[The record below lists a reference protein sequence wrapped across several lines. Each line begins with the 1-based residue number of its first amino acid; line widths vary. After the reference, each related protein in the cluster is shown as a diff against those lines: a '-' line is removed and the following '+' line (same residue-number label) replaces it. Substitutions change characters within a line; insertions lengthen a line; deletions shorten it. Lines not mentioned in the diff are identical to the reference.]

1 MKESWK
7 TINELLNKRSK
18 SSSIDCL
25 KESGTETR
33 NKKDVSNAMNNFF
46 CTIGR
51 ELADKIQPAIN
62 PLLSGEY
69 EINND
74 KAKFHFEAV
83 ELKDIRDAFAK
94 VKTAKSFGT
103 DNISSYFLKL
113 ALPYIENSLAFLFNT
128 SIETSQFPDSWKV
141 ARIAPIFKDGD
152 KTEKS
157 NYRPISVLPVISKLF
172 EKLVFNQLYQYMKG
186 NGLFTS
192 DQSGFLHLHSTLTC
206 LLKMSDDWY
215 NGLDLGKL
223 VGLVFIDLKKAFD
236 TVDHDILCKKL
247 ELYGVQQ
254 RELSWFKS
262 YLSNRKQFCRVNGV
276 DSDIG
281 EIEVGVPQG
290 SCLGP
295 LLFLIYI
302 NDLPEAVQGSSV
314 TMYADDTSLCHQSR
328 NLTQL
333 NEAINSDLS
342 KLETWLQGNKLSL
355 SVAKTH
361 SMLISTKQRHN
372 SLKSRNEA
380 LVLKIRDNELEVV
393 QKTKYLGVQID
404 CSLDWK
410 EQFKA
415 VSTKVSRAIGFLRH
429 AKSFLPLAS
438 LKTLYT
444 GIVEP
449 HFRYCCSVWGCAGS
463 TDTNQL
469 QKLQNRAA
477 RIITNS
483 SFDTPSRP
491 LIAELGWQTIEELI
505 GSESKTM
512 VFKALNDLA
521 PQYLCNLFTKNS
533 ACSSR
538 SLRNTE
544 TDLRLPKKN
553 SANGQKCFSFRGV
566 KLWNS
571 LPAESKTAS
580 SLNGFKKSIEC

>member
-1 MKESWK
+1 MDSYRQIRNKVKVLNGQLKKQHYTNRISACKGNMKESWK

-33 NKKDVSNAMNNFF
+33 NKKDVSNSMNNFF

-62 PLLSGEY
+62 PLLTGEY
-69 EINND
+69 EVNKD
-74 KAKFHFEAV
+74 KAKFHFKTI
-83 ELKDIRDAFAK
+83 ELKVIKDAFSK
-94 VKTAKSFGT
+94 VKTAKSFGI
-103 DNISSYFLKL
+103 DNISSYFMKL

-141 ARIAPIFKDGD
+141 ARITPIFKDGD

-172 EKLVFNQLYQYMKG
+172 EKLVFNQLYQYMKE

-192 DQSGFLHLHSTLTC
+192 DQSGFLRLHSTLTC

-254 RELSWFKS
+254 RELSRFRS

-314 TMYADDTSLCHQSR
+314 TMYADDTSLCYQSHD
-328 NLTQL
+328 LTQL

-355 SVAKTH
+355 NVAKTH
-361 SMLISTKQRHN
+361 SMLISTKQKGS
-372 SLKSRNEA
+372 SLRSRNEA
-380 LVLKIRDNELEVV
+380 LELKIRDNELEVV
-393 QKTKYLGVQID
+393 QKTKYLRVQID

-410 EQFKA
+410 EQIKA

-429 AKSFLPLAS
+429 AKSFLPIAS
-438 LKTLYT
+438 LKTLNK
-444 GIVEP
+444 GIFEP
-449 HFRYCCSVWGCAGS
+449 YFRYCCSSGAV
-463 TDTNQL
+463 L
-469 QKLQNRAA
+469 VL
-477 RIITNS
+477 
-483 SFDTPSRP
+483 
-491 LIAELGWQTIEELI
+491 
-505 GSESKTM
+505 
-512 VFKALNDLA
+512 
-521 PQYLCNLFTKNS
+521 
-533 ACSSR
+533 
-538 SLRNTE
+538 
-544 TDLRLPKKN
+544 
-553 SANGQKCFSFRGV
+553 
-566 KLWNS
+566 
-571 LPAESKTAS
+571 
-580 SLNGFKKSIEC
+580 